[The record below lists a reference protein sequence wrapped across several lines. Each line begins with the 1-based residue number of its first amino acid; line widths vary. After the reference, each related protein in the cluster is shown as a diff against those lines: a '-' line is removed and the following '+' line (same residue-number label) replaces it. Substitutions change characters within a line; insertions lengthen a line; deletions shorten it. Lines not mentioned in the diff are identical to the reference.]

1 MSKIKELVKS
11 LREMDVNQLQD
22 ELLSLRRLQF
32 NLRLKVVNGVLSQ
45 THLKTQARK
54 TVARLKTLIAEKQVK
69 LS

>member
-1 MSKIKELVKS
+1 MSKIKQLVKS
-11 LREMDVNQLQD
+11 LREMNVSQLQD
-22 ELLSLRRLQF
+22 ELLSLRKQQF

-54 TVARLKTLIAEKQVK
+54 TIARIKTLIAEKQVE

>member
-54 TVARLKTLIAEKQVK
+54 TIARLKTLIAEKQVK